1 MANTPEY
8 AVGLWAAVAIAAG
21 SIAAWLTGMVV
32 GWASSRG
39 ILDHPNSRS
48 SHARPTPRG
57 GGLAI
62 VAVTTIAAM
71 IIAIL
76 LPSSGPQ
83 LAMLL
88 LPALAVA
95 AISWRDDIRP
105 LSTRTRLLVHVGAAA
120 IAVGFF
126 GPVERVDL
134 GRFGIIEFGVL
145 GWPLTMIWVVGL
157 TNAFNFM
164 DGIDGIAGIT
174 AAATGVAVALMI
186 GAGGETLVAMLPW
199 SFAAA
204 AVGFLSFNW
213 SPARI
218 FMGDV
223 GSAFCGFLLAVLPLA
238 FGRGEGLPLVL
249 ITFLTLWPFIFDTGY
264 TLIKRIARRENVLEA
279 HRGHLYQRLVIAGWS
294 HRRVAS
300 LYGLLA
306 AVGGGVAIAPLVA
319 PVVRPVADAAMLAF
333 VLTVPAVLVGLVG
346 LVGQGYNPA
355 SQGLSR

>member
-1 MANTPEY
+1 MRCDRQREAGCLTVSAVANTPEY
-8 AVGLWAAVAIAAG
+8 AVGVWAAVAIAAA
-21 SIAAWLTGMVV
+21 STAAWLTGMVV

-213 SPARI
+213 APARI

-223 GSAFCGFLLAVLPLA
+223 GSAFCGFLLAV
-238 FGRGEGLPLVL
+238 
-249 ITFLTLWPFIFDTGY
+249 WPFIFDTGY

-306 AVGGGVAIAPLVA
+306 ALGGGVAIAPLVA
-319 PVVRPVADAAMLAF
+319 PAVRPVADAALFAF
-333 VLTVPAVLVGLVG
+333 VLTVPAVLVGLVA